1 MEPNLNLGNCIP
13 KIIELLCCIFTV
25 NMHGEIGT
33 YLLPY
38 TWILLMEMNTLVSRS
53 LEASTAFI
61 EVYLLI

>member
-13 KIIELLCCIFTV
+13 KIIELLCCICTV
-25 NMHGEIGT
+25 NMLGEIGT

-38 TWILLMEMNTLVSRS
+38 TWILLMEMNTLVSRT